1 MLKRYF
7 LILNATLIIIAL
19 IIVVDISFSFARA
32 GKIPVTKPPLLP
44 PGKEEVKEK
53 SRPYEHYSIIVE
65 RNLFAGGEEAGAE
78 EYLEEGLPKALL
90 NLKLK
95 GTIVVEG
102 LDSLCI
108 IQDIATQKEEVYKK
122 GDLVGGSEIVQI
134 KRDHVVLKTPTGLAS
149 LIVYGG
155 ISLPGL
161 SSQVSELVKQVA
173 SNRWSFSRDEL
184 TKVVSSPNELLAQV
198 KVTPYLEAGQV
209 RGFRL
214 DDVQKGSLAESLG
227 VRDGDVIRKVEG
239 QELDGIERAIQIYK
253 EAKDK
258 PMIRIEVER
267 DGRPVTLTYEI
278 KD

>member
-1 MLKRYF
+1 MLKKYF
-7 LILNATLIIIAL
+7 LILNVVLMVIAL
-19 IIVVDISFSFARA
+19 IILADISFSLAQA
-32 GKIPVTKPPLLP
+32 GKIAVPKPPLLP
-44 PGKEEVKEK
+44 PGKEEAEEEPK
-53 SRPYEHYSIIVE
+53 PYEYYSIISE
-65 RNLFAGGEEAGAE
+65 RNLFAGRLAGVTIG
-78 EYLEEGLPKALL
+78 EGLLEALPD
-90 NLKLK
+90 LKLK

-122 GDLVGGSEIVQI
+122 GDIVGGSEIVQI
-134 KRDHVVLKTPTGLAS
+134 KRDHVVLKTPSGLAS

-155 ISLPGL
+155 ISLPGV

-214 DDVQKGSLAESLG
+214 DDVKRGSLAESLG
-227 VRDGDVIRKVEG
+227 VRSGDIIKGVEG
-239 QELDGIERAIQIYK
+239 QRLDGVERAIEIYK
-253 EAKDK
+253 EVKDR
-258 PMIRIEVER
+258 PIISVEVER
-267 DGRPVTLTYEI
+267 GGRPITLTYEI